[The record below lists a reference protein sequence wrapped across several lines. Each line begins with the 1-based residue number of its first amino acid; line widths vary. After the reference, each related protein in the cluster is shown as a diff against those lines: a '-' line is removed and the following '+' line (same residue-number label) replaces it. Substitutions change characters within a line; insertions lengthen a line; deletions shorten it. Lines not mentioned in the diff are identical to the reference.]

1 MCTAAIH
8 PISFA
13 LIPCSSQY
21 SAGVGVVVPP
31 DSEYSKTPVPKTGQ
45 AGTNEKIFYPAQKET
60 PQGLFCYDWS
70 FAVNASSASSMA
82 SSKEGWGRI
91 VRSICSAVRWL
102 TMASLI
108 WLIMSL
114 ACWHMS

>member
-8 PISFA
+8 LISFA

-70 FAVNASSASSMA
+70 FAVNASSASTMA
-82 SSKEGWGRI
+82 SSKEGWGRM